1 MTKRMI
7 LEQLVKKNHGYLL
20 TSLAEKTRFPGHM

>member
-7 LEQLVKKNHGYLL
+7 LEQLVKKTMGISLL
-20 TSLAEKTRFPGHM
+20 LWQKKTGFPGHM